1 MAVHVLDGTI
11 EHAMHLARHP
21 SSFTLPAAL
30 CRDDAS
36 LLLRWMAISESA
48 ARPSQLGFLR
58 FVGPAAEGYVV
69 CALPCHALQSCRHAR
84 SMAEDCHAPMPLTC
98 FRLRPPNGLH
108 RSIQFDSERTLKD
121 SGKEDM
127 TSCRDRQ
134 PLLGTGHQVP
144 LISRDPMF
152 SERFHA

>member
-1 MAVHVLDGTI
+1 M
-11 EHAMHLARHP
+11 RYR
-21 SSFTLPAAL
+21 AAD
-30 CRDDAS
+30 R
-36 LLLRWMAISESA
+36 
-48 ARPSQLGFLR
+48 
-58 FVGPAAEGYVV
+58 VY
-69 CALPCHALQSCRHAR
+69 AR
-84 SMAEDCHAPMPLTC
+84 SMAEDCHALMPLTC

-144 LISRDPMF
+144 LISRDPRF
-152 SERFHA
+152 SEQRFHAKVVVALLSSPSDRPSYHNASRMRAVGFRLGSNMTDNMKRESMHFQPSTTMIIHFIPR